1 MFTFLAFSLL
11 FDRQN
16 ESTSSVFLFR
26 WICLNFW
33 VLLFPFPLW
42 YVYSFLQSII
52 PPNGQI
58 IPVKNYIGVSWEKNE
73 CVSKSKQLSFISPR
87 LAFFMLLSLLSHDII
102 PKIISISFFGVPAA
116 SSSVSI
122 SFLQHFSIVSIKCY
136 FMSLNEECLWMNFL
150 SNLLG
155 TCNFT
160 HSGHVHKLLS
170 LSFMT
175 LSKRICSWFE
185 LVSYDTTWI
194 VLFLWQWTFPNC
206 LFNQTYPHFR

>member
-102 PKIISISFFGVPAA
+102 PKIISISFLVFLLPHQVFP
-116 SSSVSI
+116 SPFYSI
-122 SFLQHFSIVSIKCY
+122 FQL
-136 FMSLNEECLWMNFL
+136 SLLNVISCLWMKN
-150 SNLLG
+150 
-155 TCNFT
+155 
-160 HSGHVHKLLS
+160 V
-170 LSFMT
+170 
-175 LSKRICSWFE
+175 FE
-185 LVSYDTTWI
+185 WI
-194 VLFLWQWTFPNC
+194 FYLTS
-206 LFNQTYPHFR
+206 